1 MFSEKYCYFK
11 YGDYADGIKYFN
23 KAKELKET
31 QAERLQKI
39 MDVVTAKGIPSLF
52 YDLFKKLH
60 IYLSY
65 DMHIFVNTSDQYCR
79 YINFWLNNEALQLYN
94 GEIDNSKFSI
104 FDTFVEELNKR
115 KHSVTCKSYLHCINS
130 NDALKKMKIL
140 YELYDDYDTIMNK
153 KDTNGKFCCNTL
165 SKLRRIYNET
175 IKQYDGNEDELIEKL
190 MDLKKLIGIH
200 EAKLKTDCFSE
211 MSSFQEPTLYLQKQ
225 ESLKIIAD
233 REKEQEEEKLNQQ
246 QNQQKQQEEP
256 NIHAPSPREQEPHI
270 HSPSRTEQEHQT
282 FFPSTSYEL
291 QEHSRER
298 AFPEVPQLFKRPEDL
313 YGSGTVDREGPEN
326 PLRAISG
333 EHGNSSTGYY
343 RLGNRDITPNNE
355 MGFFE
360 KMKGG
365 ITGVLGEI
373 DPVPVVGVSGGMGA
387 LFLLFRYTPFGTF
400 FRGGRGRA
408 HRIPR
413 SFNGQ
418 FLGGFPGYEEYDVGH
433 ILYGPMN
440 PLAE

>member
-1 MFSEKYCYFK
+1 MEVITPQVIPFSSDE
-11 YGDYADGIKYFN
+11 I
-23 KAKELKET
+23 
-31 QAERLQKI
+31 
-39 MDVVTAKGIPSLF
+39 
-52 YDLFKKLH
+52 FKKLH
-60 IYLSY
+60 LYLAY
-65 DMHIFVNTSDQYCR
+65 DAHIFTYKSDQYCK
-79 YINFWLNNEALQLYN
+79 YINFWLNNQALQLYN
-94 GEIDNSKFSI
+94 GEIDDSKFSI
-104 FDTFVEELNKR
+104 FATFAEELNKR
-115 KHSVTCKSYLHCINS
+115 KNPVTCKSYLHCINS
-130 NDALKKMKIL
+130 NNALKKKKIL

-153 KDTNGKFCCNTL
+153 KDMNGKFCCDTL
-165 SKLRRIYNET
+165 YKLRRNYNET
-175 IKQYDGNEDELIEKL
+175 IEQYDGNEDELIKKL
-190 MDLKKLIGIH
+190 MDLKKLIGIN
-200 EAKLKTDCFSE
+200 ETKLKTDCFTI
-211 MSSFQEPTLYLQKQ
+211 MSSFNEPKKYLQ
-225 ESLKIIAD
+225 
-233 REKEQEEEKLNQQ
+233 EQERLKMLAEREEQQRQEKLNQQ

-387 LFLLFRYTPFGTF
+387 LFLLFRV
-400 FRGGRGRA
+400 
-408 HRIPR
+408 
-413 SFNGQ
+413 
-418 FLGGFPGYEEYDVGH
+418 LK
-433 ILYGPMN
+433 ILN
-440 PLAE
+440 Q